1 MKKLCLFAVLILL
14 ALPISAKN
22 NAYAS
27 EITYALIGENA
38 TLYRLSEGE
47 FIPVTSLPSTYF
59 VAILGEESSGYIKVS
74 YLDIDGF
81 IKASDITLVDYIAQS
96 TSLTLSNDGHLVN
109 FRASPSSQ
117 GKILSTISSGE
128 IIYYY
133 GQVSGENS
141 NPLIGD
147 TWYFARCVSS
157 SGESIYGYVYSLY
170 AVAQPILP
178 NEIVAE
184 NPPSESLSPSAN
196 TSVFSLGQTR
206 QIVII
211 VSLCLP
217 VLAISYLIFRNE
229 KRL

>member
-14 ALPISAKN
+14 ALQVSAKN

-59 VAILGEESSGYIKVS
+59 VAILGEEKNGYIKVS

-81 IKASDITLVDYIAQS
+81 IKASDITLVDYIPKYKFAQS

-109 FRASPSSQ
+109 FRASPSSE

-128 IIYYY
+128 SIYYY

-170 AVAQPILP
+170 AVA
-178 NEIVAE
+178 
-184 NPPSESLSPSAN
+184 
-196 TSVFSLGQTR
+196 
-206 QIVII
+206 
-211 VSLCLP
+211 
-217 VLAISYLIFRNE
+217 
-229 KRL
+229 